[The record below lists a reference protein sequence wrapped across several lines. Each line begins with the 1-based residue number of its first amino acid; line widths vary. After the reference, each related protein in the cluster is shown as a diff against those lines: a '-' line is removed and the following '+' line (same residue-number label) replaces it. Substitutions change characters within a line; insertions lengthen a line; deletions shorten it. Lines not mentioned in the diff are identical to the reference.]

1 MQAISLD
8 TPGNVIRYCHVFG
21 LSMRHLNAPRASME
35 IRGPGPNQ
43 FSGLSALTHTTGFPG
58 PVSMIVCPYLSSVLL
73 TSTTPSRQA
82 AATQAAAVTGS
93 R

>member
-8 TPGNVIRYCHVFG
+8 TPGKLIRYCHVFD

-35 IRGPGPNQ
+35 IRGPGPNR
-43 FSGLSALTHTTGFPG
+43 FSGLEAPRVLAGFPG
-58 PVSMIVCPYLSSVLL
+58 PVSMIVCPYLSSVLF
-73 TSTTPSRQA
+73 TSITPSRQTTT
-82 AATQAAAVTGS
+82 TQAAAVTGS